1 MAEAQP
7 RRSPSEEEVAAGIA
21 LVLMGEAKVP
31 GVPTKSAVASLLAL
45 LLPTLPAALSAR
57 VSGETAALALRDLP
71 EATRGSGALAVASRT
86 EFSYRAAYALAAV
99 GRLADAAAS
108 GGALGAPLAVEA
120 GYFGAHREASRRR
133 LASARLQDAAAGV
146 WGPILGWRHGV
157 NGTSIA
163 PRPHH
168 VAASGANYD
177 VRNGP
182 PVETGGWP
190 SSLRHCSC
198 APGPPVAGARMLR

>member
-1 MAEAQP
+1 MAESQDGPA
-7 RRSPSEEEVAAGIA
+7 EAEIVAAIA

-31 GVPTKSAVASLLAL
+31 DSKSAVASLLAL

-57 VSGETAALALRDLP
+57 VSAEAASLALRDLP
-71 EATRGSGALAVASRT
+71 ELLQGSGALAAASRG
-86 EFSYRAAYALAAV
+86 EFSYRAGYALAAV
-99 GRLADAAAS
+99 GRLAGAVAGDADFGAALRAE
-108 GGALGAPLAVEA
+108 GA
-120 GYFGAHREASRRR
+120 YFGAHREASRRR
-133 LASARLQDAAAGV
+133 LASARLQDAAADV

-157 NGTSIA
+157 NGTPSA

-168 VAASGANYD
+168 VAANGANYD

-198 APGPPVAGARMLR
+198 APGPPVAGGRMLR